1 MHLRQG
7 RGQDGIVL
15 MRTATASV
23 ITGTHIPGASRPG
36 FNAAAI
42 MQMQT
47 MTASAIIMLPARAG
61 EEGTDMASGADTADK
76 KEKHYAE

>member
-15 MRTATASV
+15 TRTAMVFV
-23 ITGTHIPGASRPG
+23 ITGAHIPGAVRPG

-61 EEGTDMASGADTADK
+61 EEGTDTASGADTADK

>member
-1 MHLRQG
+1 M
-7 RGQDGIVL
+7 L
-15 MRTATASV
+15 MRKATAFV

-36 FNAAAI
+36 FNVAAI

-47 MTASAIIMLPARAG
+47 MTVSAIIMLPARAG
-61 EEGTDMASGADTADK
+61 EEGTDTASGADTADK